1 MVIFATRNKQITKFA
16 FLHLKYLYM
25 NNLLLSADERIILMD
40 ALCLRRQFVSKLLA
54 DENFDDEPLVFENYR
69 FELRTINSIL
79 SKLGY
84 F

>member
-1 MVIFATRNKQITKFA
+1 MK
-16 FLHLKYLYM
+16 
-25 NNLLLSADERIILMD
+25 NLSLSVDERITLID

-54 DENFDDEPLVFENYR
+54 TENFDDEPLIFENYC